1 MKPNIKSESPLVSVC
16 MITYNHAEF
25 IKDAMEGVV
34 NQNCDFNFEFII
46 SDDFSSDDTSNLILD
61 RIKENNGKV
70 PIKFFPQKTNKGI
83 INNFVFALKQCT
95 GKYIAI
101 CEGDDY
107 WIDNNK
113 LSKQTDLL
121 EKDNTLV
128 GSFHFV
134 KVEYQGKP
142 YLSNLFM
149 PNVPEIIGTEDLIS
163 PSSLIH
169 TSSLFFRRTALV
181 FPDWYTTML
190 SGDFALTSILSK
202 QGFFKRVND
211 VMSIYRV
218 HNQGITNSKSYNKDN
233 KILKTSI
240 LEKLN
245 VFHEYKYDE
254 KFKRIIFELNNP
266 IVNRNPF
273 SIIRKRIKIGLI
285 IKRLGYWLRKL

>member
-1 MKPNIKSESPLVSVC
+1 
-16 MITYNHAEF
+16 MITYNHEKF
-25 IKDAMEGVV
+25 INKAIEGVLS
-34 NQNCDFNFEFII
+34 QNCDFNFEFII
-46 SDDFSSDDTSNLILD
+46 SDDFSSDDTSILILD
-61 RIKENNGKV
+61 RIKDNNGKV

-107 WIDNNK
+107 WIDNKK

-121 EKDNTLV
+121 EKDNNLV

-134 KVEYQGKP
+134 KVEYEGKP

-163 PSSLIH
+163 TSSLIH

-202 QGFFKRVND
+202 KGSFKRVND
-211 VMSIYRV
+211 IMSVYRV
-218 HNQGITNSKSYNKDN
+218 HNQGVTNSKVYNKEN
-233 KILKTSI
+233 KILKINI

-245 VFHEYKYDE
+245 VFHENKYDE
-254 KFKRIIFELNNP
+254 KFKKVITQLNNE
-266 IVNRNPF
+266 NLNSSF
-273 SIIRKRIKIGLI
+273 LKKIRKKIRIGLI
-285 IKRLGYWLRKL
+285 IKRLKFWVSRF